1 MGSPAP
7 PHSAHDHL
15 FTTYAPEGAPA
26 RVLCSLYEQY
36 SGAYPDEPIPPQHRR
51 YRALVDAIIAGGH
64 LRSLRDLD
72 LRRVNSAY
80 VTCFEKAEAFEFQ
93 LSLWRNEPSFAA
105 QLLQART
112 DVVADLSTQAETEVA
127 RVEHYKR
134 WNECLAAALDITGY
148 SRISLISQMH
158 PDDWHEIALSWD
170 WRNGTAELEWITAQR
185 NCDRA
190 TAFYVMCKGA
200 PGDVATHAHEP
211 SPRDAFIRTLAA
223 RLEDGFYPSADLSL
237 PISMRTR
244 VAFAE
249 QMAIA
254 RRTRVSPWVLPSDLL
269 HHEGRPHQP
278 KYAITDGRL
287 HYHYEYWLAH
297 LAPTR

>member
-1 MGSPAP
+1 MMGSPAS
-7 PHSAHDHL
+7 HADHDHL

-36 SGAYPDEPIPPQHRR
+36 TDAYPDEPVPPQHRR
-51 YRALVDAIIAGGH
+51 YRALVDTIVADGQ

-80 VTCFEKAEAFEFQ
+80 VTCFEKAEALEFQ
-93 LSLWRNEPSFAA
+93 LSLWRNDATFAA
-105 QLLQART
+105 LLLQTRA
-112 DVVADLSTQAETEVA
+112 DIVADLTAQTEADA
-127 RVEHYKR
+127 RRLEHYKR
-134 WNECLAAALDITGY
+134 WNECLAAPLDIGGY
-148 SRISLISQMH
+148 NRISLLAQMQ

-170 WRNGTAELEWITAQR
+170 WRHGTAELEWLTAQR
-185 NCDRA
+185 SCDRA
-190 TAFYVMCKGA
+190 TAVYIMCKGA
-200 PGDVATHAHEP
+200 PGDVASHAHAP
-211 SPRDAFIRTLAA
+211 TARDAFIRTIAA
-223 RLEDGFYPSADLSL
+223 RLEDGFYPSADFCL

-269 HHEGRPHQP
+269 HHDGQRHQP

-287 HYHYEYWLAH
+287 HYHYEHWLAH
-297 LAPTR
+297 VAPRR